1 MTFSSKGA
9 ALMADVALFLCVG
22 GFVASITW
30 LRNGHILPVD
40 FTTLWSWSA
49 QSWDSTILDAAGQ
62 TIRIV
67 YESFAMARN
76 LMVIALCGVGLIW
89 GVFRLSELF
98 QKAEPSINS
107 LPAQQLAVARQQ
119 LDAELA
125 AIVNLV
131 QSHLAKNKSYS
142 EALERGRK
150 QLAPS
155 GSQEQ
160 IRAAILLLIAE
171 NDQMLRATK
180 KYEQKLEESRSEI
193 AQLRTA
199 LAATRELN
207 ERDSPTKLYTR
218 RHFET
223 AIAKA
228 ISEADQ
234 QLATLSLIMAEIDH
248 FKITNDTYGHL
259 IGDEV
264 IKNFANIMS
273 GTVKS
278 RDTVAR
284 FGGKELANILSDTSI
299 NGAVSGAEEIR
310 KQISAKQW
318 VVKGGPTLG
327 SITASFRVA
336 QFHAG
341 ESAES
346 LIQRAD
352 AKLYVSKA
360 AGRNRVTRECGKQ
373 RSMRSL
379 LTISSDVRPDLL
391 IYGTAA
397 FNAAPMVAN
406 ETVPGWRHFRCAQQ
420 AANEDSPGEPA
431 IKNAGS

>member
-1 MTFSSKGA
+1 VKLRSQLAPLLIFRKCDLLHYQRRCYSRQRPMTFFSKRA
-9 ALMADVALFLCVG
+9 ALMAAVALILCVG
-22 GFVASITW
+22 GFFASVAW
-30 LRNGHILPVD
+30 LRNEQILRAD
-40 FTTLWSWSA
+40 FTTLWSRAA
-49 QSWDSTILDAAGQ
+49 QSWDSTILDANGQ

-67 YESFAMARN
+67 HEPFAMVRN
-76 LMVIALCGVGLIW
+76 LMIIALCGVGIIW
-89 GVFRLSELF
+89 GAFRLSELF
-98 QKAEPSINS
+98 QKAEPSIDS

-119 LDAELA
+119 LDAELG

-142 EALERGRK
+142 AALERGRK
-150 QLAPS
+150 QLASS
-155 GSQEQ
+155 GSQEK

-171 NDQMLRATK
+171 NDKMLRATK
-180 KYEQKLEESRSEI
+180 EYEQNLEESRSQI
-193 AQLRTA
+193 AELRTA
-199 LAATRELN
+199 LAETRELN
-207 ERDSPTKLYTR
+207 ERDSLTKLYTR
-218 RHFET
+218 RHFDT

-234 QLATLSLIMAEIDH
+234 QLAALSLIMADIDH
-248 FKITNDTYGHL
+248 FKIINDTHGHL

-273 GTVKS
+273 GAVKG

-284 FGGKELANILSDTSI
+284 FGGEEFAIILPDTTI
-299 NGAVSGAEEIR
+299 NGAASVAEEIR

-327 SITASFRVA
+327 TITASFGVA

-360 AGRNRVTRECGKQ
+360 AGRNRVTRE
-373 RSMRSL
+373 
-379 LTISSDVRPDLL
+379 
-391 IYGTAA
+391 
-397 FNAAPMVAN
+397 
-406 ETVPGWRHFRCAQQ
+406 
-420 AANEDSPGEPA
+420 
-431 IKNAGS
+431 